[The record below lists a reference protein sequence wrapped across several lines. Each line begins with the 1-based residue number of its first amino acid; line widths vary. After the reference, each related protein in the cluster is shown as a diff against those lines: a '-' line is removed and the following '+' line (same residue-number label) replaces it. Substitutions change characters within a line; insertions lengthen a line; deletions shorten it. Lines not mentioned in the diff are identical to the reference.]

1 MKRRWKKFLAGVL
14 SAALAL
20 NLAAPLA
27 LADGVAC
34 RVTKVFVYPDHVGRV
49 NSVNV
54 NCIQG
59 EVSYNRGL
67 LTFDGDVTLTT
78 VGPAD
83 TGTISLVEALGEK
96 NLRLVANGKVTG
108 RTKGN
113 GIEKAKE
120 IAGGEYDLTYAD
132 LGKYSVTKPIGIL
145 GGDTGTTITAGT
157 ENTLKDFHT
166 GIG

>member
-59 EVSYNRGL
+59 EVSYNQGV

-78 VGPAD
+78 VGPA
-83 TGTISLVEALGEK
+83 G
-96 NLRLVANGKVTG
+96 
-108 RTKGN
+108 
-113 GIEKAKE
+113 
-120 IAGGEYDLTYAD
+120 
-132 LGKYSVTKPIGIL
+132 
-145 GGDTGTTITAGT
+145 
-157 ENTLKDFHT
+157 
-166 GIG
+166 